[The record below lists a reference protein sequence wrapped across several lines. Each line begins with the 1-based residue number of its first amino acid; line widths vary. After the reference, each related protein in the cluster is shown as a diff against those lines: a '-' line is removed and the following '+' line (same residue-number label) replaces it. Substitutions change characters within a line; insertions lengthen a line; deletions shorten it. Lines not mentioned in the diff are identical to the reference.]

1 MAMDLPAPLTVRDV
15 SAELGCSEEDV
26 RALIR
31 DGELQTVACGLRP
44 SLVPRHQLDDYLR
57 RHRRE
62 LNETRS

>member
-1 MAMDLPAPLTVRDV
+1 MNRPEPLTVSEV
-15 SAELGCSEEDV
+15 AAELGLSVDEV

-31 DGELQTVACGLRP
+31 EGELSTVACGLRP

-62 LNETRS
+62 LEAPAD